1 MKDSTLK
8 TRYIFR
14 CKSDGVVELKKL
26 AKKKKVSASHLIRES
41 IKEKYNIEL

>member
-1 MKDSTLK
+1 MKSNSLDI
-8 TRYIFR
+8 RYIFR